1 MRRVASSA
9 TFWKTLPV
17 PFCTSHLTTF
27 SSLGDQEGIWV
38 HVVRSY
44 TDEQA
49 HVLLVQLSDSR
60 SFLRSTGPSSRSTC
74 HNSRPLSPIL
84 FVDVVRVSH
93 PRRWLARFRSRSP
106 RCKQTTATIITPDD
120 RRDTE
125 VECHDVQRHYSCRT
139 GEREHDLGLR
149 SSLPLALSFP
159 VTFGGRGGRPV
170 DALSLSRE

>member
-1 MRRVASSA
+1 VRRVASSA

-17 PFCTSHLTTF
+17 SFCTSHLATF

-49 HVLLVQLSDSR
+49 HVLLGQLSDSR

-93 PRRWLARFRSRSP
+93 LRAVAGALPNPGRSP
-106 RCKQTTATIITPDD
+106 RCKQTTNNTPDD
-120 RRDTE
+120 RRNTE

-149 SSLPLALSFP
+149 SSLP
-159 VTFGGRGGRPV
+159 R
-170 DALSLSRE
+170 SLSP